1 MKDGPMTTDAHCW
14 GPLTGVLFV
23 AVAVAMFAI
32 AGDTP
37 DTNDHTARQ
46 IVAFY
51 SDREGA
57 VFAGVSLGLIGCALI
72 VFFCAYL
79 SSVLEGDLLPR
90 IAFAGGVI
98 LAVGL
103 AIDITISVA
112 LVHTADHI
120 DPVAVQAL
128 SSLYSNDFIPFV
140 LGAMLIL
147 LASGLAI
154 VRQDNLPRWLGWLG
168 IALALPAVTPVG
180 AITFFGAGIWILLA
194 SALLWTRGRGL
205 SRLETDVQPLGGTAY
220 GTGG

>member
-1 MKDGPMTTDAHCW
+1 MNDGPMTKDAHRW

-37 DTNDHTARQ
+37 DSSDHTARQ

-57 VFAGVSLGLIGCALI
+57 LIAGVSLGLIGCALV

-79 SSVLEGDLLPR
+79 SSVLEGDILPR
-90 IAFAGGVI
+90 VAFAGGVI

-103 AIDITISVA
+103 AMDITISVA

-147 LASGLAI
+147 LASGIAI
-154 VRQDNLPRWLGWLG
+154 VRQDNLPHWLGWLA

-180 AITFFGAGIWILLA
+180 AITFFGAGIWILLV

-205 SRLETDVQPLGGTAY
+205 SRLETDVQPLGEAA
-220 GTGG
+220 

>member
-1 MKDGPMTTDAHCW
+1 MNAATMTKDAHRW

-23 AVAVAMFAI
+23 ALAVAMFAV
-32 AGDTP
+32 AGDAP
-37 DTNDHTARQ
+37 DANDHTARQ
-46 IVAFY
+46 IVAYY
-51 SDREGA
+51 SDRDGA
-57 VFAGVSLGLIGCALI
+57 AMASVCLGLIGCALI

-79 SSVLEGDLLPR
+79 SSVLGEGLLPR
-90 IAFAGGVI
+90 VAFAGGVI

-103 AIDITISVA
+103 AIDAMISVA

-128 SSLYSNDFIPFV
+128 SSLYTNDYLPFV

-154 VRQDNLPRWLGWLG
+154 VTQHNLPAWLGWLG
-168 IALALPAVTPVG
+168 IALALPAPTPVG
-180 AITFFGAGIWILLA
+180 AVTFFGAGIWILIA

-205 SRLETDVQPLGGTAY
+205 SRLETRRTILERS
-220 GTGG
+220 